1 MIVSVEDEV
10 NSSILKNI
18 TVDMTT
24 METAQAIDSGVTA
37 LFGEKY
43 GDVVRVISVPGVSA
57 ELCGGT
63 HAHATGDIGLFK
75 IVSEGSVAAGIRRIE
90 AVTGKAAID
99 FFRNAEAELRNVC
112 ETLKVTE
119 RPAEKVAR
127 LISEMK
133 DLEKQLDSLKGK
145 NAAESSGQIVTA
157 ARDINGIKAVA
168 HRIDGIDG
176 KDLMIL
182 ADNVRDSLGSGI
194 LVLAS
199 VKNDQASL
207 VAMVTRD
214 LTNTYSAGT
223 ILREIA
229 AAAGGRGGGRPD
241 TAQGG
246 TKEISRLDKA
256 LESLYDII
264 KRQ

>member
-1 MIVSVEDEV
+1 
-10 NSSILKNI
+10 
-18 TVDMTT
+18 
-24 METAQAIDSGVTA
+24 METAKAIESGVTA

-63 HAHATGDIGLFK
+63 HAQATGDIGLFK

-90 AVTGKAAID
+90 AVTGRAAID
-99 FFRNAEAELRNVC
+99 FYRNEEAELRNVC

-119 RPAEKVAR
+119 RPADKVSR

-133 DLEKQLDSLKGK
+133 DLEKQLETLKGK
-145 NAAESSGQIVTA
+145 SAAENSGQIVKTA
-157 ARDINGIKAVA
+157 REINGVKVVA
-168 HRIDGIDG
+168 HRIDGIAAQ
-176 KDLMIL
+176 DLRVL
-182 ADNVRDSLGSGI
+182 ADNVRDTMGSGI

-199 VKNDQASL
+199 VRDDQASL
-207 VAMVTRD
+207 IAMVTKD
-214 LTNTYSAGT
+214 LAQRYSAGA
-223 ILREIA
+223 ILKEIA
-229 AAAGGRGGGRPD
+229 AAAGGKGGGKPD

-246 TKEISRLDKA
+246 TKEISQLDKA

-264 KRQ
+264 TRQ